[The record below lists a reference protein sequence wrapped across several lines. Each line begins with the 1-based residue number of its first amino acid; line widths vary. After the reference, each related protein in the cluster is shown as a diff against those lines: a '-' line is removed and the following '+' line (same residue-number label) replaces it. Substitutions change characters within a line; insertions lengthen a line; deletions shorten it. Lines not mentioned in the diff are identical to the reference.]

1 MNAAR
6 PPFGGEDF
14 TDIEERLRVALTQE
28 ARDVEPHERLEDI
41 RAEVDGRSGVGARP
55 RWLMPV
61 GAAAAVVAVAVV
73 AWLGL
78 RPGATPPLPAA
89 TSTATASATSSATGS
104 TTSSASPTTSATGTA
119 TSTGTGPATGAPP
132 TPPPSSPTSAPPAT
146 KDMAVPVYFVSP
158 YGAGK
163 VGLVREYLRTALP
176 GGADG
181 VAQGTVAVNLSLAAQ
196 AYVGTDGYLQP
207 WPAGTTARVTA
218 GTNEIQ
224 VVLSSAGVKGLT
236 TEQQRVSVQQV
247 VWSATAGLQQNLPV
261 RISVAG
267 GGPLFESMEAGVYKR
282 PAADTAY
289 TDLAPIWI
297 DSPARG
303 QVLPASA
310 AVVVK
315 GLACTFEAGV
325 QWDLTQGGAVVTKG
339 NTTASSGCPTQGSW
353 SVDVG
358 SLPAGDY
365 LFRAY
370 ASSPQDGSLVAQKVV
385 SFSVR

>member
-1 MNAAR
+1 MNATR

-28 ARDVEPHERLEDI
+28 ARDVEPHERLDDI
-41 RAEVDGRSGVGARP
+41 RAEVDGRAGAGGRP

-61 GAAAAVVAVAVV
+61 GAAAAVAAFAVV

-78 RPGATPPLPAA
+78 RPGTTPLLPVAT
-89 TSTATASATSSATGS
+89 TTATASATTSATGS
-104 TTSSASPTTSATGTA
+104 TTSSASPSTSASGTVSGTA
-119 TSTGTGPATGAPP
+119 SGPATGIPP
-132 TPPPSSPTSAPPAT
+132 TPPASSATSAPPAT

-163 VGLVREYLRTALP
+163 AGLVREYLRTTLP

-181 VAQGTVAVNLSLAAQ
+181 VAQGTAAVNLSLAAQ

-247 VWSATAGLQQNLPV
+247 VWSATAGLQQSFPV

-267 GGPLFESMEAGVYKR
+267 GGPLFETMAAGVYKR
-282 PAADTAY
+282 PGADTAY
-289 TDLAPIWI
+289 TDLAPVWI
-297 DSPARG
+297 DSPSRG
-303 QVLPASA
+303 QVLTASA
-310 AVVVK
+310 PVVVK

-325 QWDLTQGGAVVTKG
+325 QWDLTLGATVVTKG

-353 SVDVG
+353 SVDLG
-358 SLPAGDY
+358 SLPTGDY

-370 ASSPQDGSLVAQKVV
+370 ASSPQDGSLLAQKVV
-385 SFSVR
+385 AFSVR